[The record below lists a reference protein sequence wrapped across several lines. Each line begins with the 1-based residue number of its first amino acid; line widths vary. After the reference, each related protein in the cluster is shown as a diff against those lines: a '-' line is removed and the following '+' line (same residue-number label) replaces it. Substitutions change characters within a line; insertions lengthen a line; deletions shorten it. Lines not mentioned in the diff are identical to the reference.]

1 MPQRHYFYTPIAI
14 ENHNIG
20 EKDVN
25 GDYIVSTACSP
36 GANDPGNPMNT
47 ISAFGEGMICL
58 RVDESQSRCV
68 VSIPQATDQVILDGN
83 TVGVITLGEW
93 QQVNRA
99 QIESEYQNN
108 DPLADDAQID
118 FTVEGE

>member
-1 MPQRHYFYTPIAI
+1 MPQRNYFYTPIAI
-14 ENHNIG
+14 ENHNVG

-25 GDYIVSTACSP
+25 GDYIASTACSP
-36 GANDPGNPMNT
+36 GATNPSVPVET
-47 ISAFGEGMICL
+47 IPASGDGMICL
-58 RVDESQSRCV
+58 RVDETQNRCIM
-68 VSIPQATDQVILDGN
+68 SLPQDTDQVILDGN
-83 TVGVITLGEW
+83 TIEVTTLGEW
-93 QQVNRA
+93 QQVSRA